1 MRWLFTVVW
10 LKLLSG
16 RWWNAVSCSFPL
28 WFVIEHAVKNKL
40 SWCLEHEKS
49 VGLRSSWNW
58 GLCGCAV
65 VYDLI
70 QGLYML
76 CKTWPITFES
86 KSLELLELLDQNDPE
101 GTLFLSD
108 MMVRRYQAVL
118 TAHGQE
124 ELGWFLQETR
134 SPSCPH
140 LNQFISIHTS
150 STAQRRWR
158 KFQK

>member
-1 MRWLFTVVW
+1 MQF
-10 LKLLSG
+10 
-16 RWWNAVSCSFPL
+16 
-28 WFVIEHAVKNKL
+28 
-40 SWCLEHEKS
+40 
-49 VGLRSSWNW
+49 
-58 GLCGCAV
+58 
-65 VYDLI
+65 
-70 QGLYML
+70 
-76 CKTWPITFES
+76 
-86 KSLELLELLDQNDPE
+86 LLDQNDPE